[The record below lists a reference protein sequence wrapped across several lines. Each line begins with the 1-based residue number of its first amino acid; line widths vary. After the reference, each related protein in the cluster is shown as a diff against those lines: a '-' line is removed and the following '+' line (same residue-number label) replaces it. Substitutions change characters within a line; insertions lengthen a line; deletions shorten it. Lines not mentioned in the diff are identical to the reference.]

1 MDDNDTRDDNTR
13 EDNTRATRRVPSVG
27 LLLAGLAALTLAVPT
42 IVGVDATVL
51 FATLFSGWVLLAV
64 AVIVGLILIVGPVG
78 RRRSRS

>member
-1 MDDNDTRDDNTR
+1 MDDDSTRQRSVT
-13 EDNTRATRRVPSVG
+13 EDESTATRRRPSAG